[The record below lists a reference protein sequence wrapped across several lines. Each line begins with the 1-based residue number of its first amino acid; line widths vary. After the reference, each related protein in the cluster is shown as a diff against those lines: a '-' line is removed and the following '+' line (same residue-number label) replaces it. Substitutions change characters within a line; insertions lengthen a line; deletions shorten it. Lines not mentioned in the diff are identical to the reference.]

1 MSFFHNLEPRS
12 RRIVFLATLAYLASV
27 ALLLVLAR
35 TSQATVAAP
44 RPVDAV
50 RSELIMIGGE
60 GDKLFRAPLQS
71 TEVEIYVSGPVARAR
86 VRQIYYNPFDEWME
100 GVYVYPLPEN
110 SAVDRLTMVIG
121 ERKVEGVV
129 KEKEE
134 ARRTYERARQ
144 AGQRA
149 SLVSQERPNIFTT
162 EVANIGPKERIVVE
176 IEYQEAL
183 KFDGSAFAL
192 RFPMVVRPRFSPGEP
207 ITGRPPSGSGWS
219 FDTKEVPDA
228 SRITPPILDPQA
240 GSINPVRISVFL
252 DAGFPLSEVV
262 SSYHPIEVIREGN
275 GKAEV
280 RLKEGEVPADR
291 DFVLRWSPQP
301 GKAPIAGA
309 FSQIIDGQAYHLI
322 MIVPPSVVS
331 TQEVKAHIPREL
343 VYIIDVSGSMAGD
356 AIREA
361 KTALQYSLGRLKPGD
376 RFNIIAF
383 SNDARALWSDARAF
397 SDATIAEAKG
407 FIQALEANGG
417 TNMASALAIAL
428 NGRAD
433 LEHLRQI
440 IFITDGAVGN
450 EEALFQM
457 IHKGLGDSR
466 LFTVGISAAPNS
478 FFMSEAAEI
487 GRGTYTFI
495 GAMDEVEEHMDGLF
509 KQISSPILTDIEVA
523 WPEGVKAVSFPD
535 PIPDLYTGDPVI
547 FTARTSVEIKG
558 KVTVKGRA
566 AGTSWSRTVTIDVA
580 DRAGVASLWARAKIL
595 EITRAARRDYS
606 WGGAEFKA
614 AVVAVALKHRLVSQ
628 YTSLVAVDPEV
639 VRPASERLI
648 KGPVPTNLPADMD
661 PAFLKGQRQDAS
673 SIVAKSPMALPL
685 VQSQPQQETVMTRS
699 ERLKA
704 ALGRAVP
711 QLALPQTATGSD
723 LKVRIGLI
731 IILLSMAI
739 IIWLTWRGQRRRICR
754 RI

>member
-1 MSFFHNLEPRS
+1 MSFFRNLEPRS
-12 RRIVFLATLAYLASV
+12 RRIVFFATLAYLASV
-27 ALLLVLAR
+27 VLLLVLAR
-35 TSQATVAAP
+35 TVQASIASPQQADV
-44 RPVDAV
+44 V
-50 RSELIMIGGE
+50 RSELIMIGADK
-60 GDKLFRAPLQS
+60 DKLFRAPLQS
-71 TEVEIYVSGPVARAR
+71 TEVEIFVSGPVARAR
-86 VRQIYYNPFDEWME
+86 VRQTYYNPFDEWME
-100 GVYVYPLPEN
+100 GIYVYPLPER
-110 SAVDRLTMVIG
+110 SAVDRLTMIIG
-121 ERKVEGVV
+121 ERKVQGVI

-134 ARRTYERARQ
+134 ARRTYERAKQ

-162 EVANIGPKERIVVE
+162 EVANIGPKEKIVVE
-176 IEYQEAL
+176 IEYQEVL

-192 RFPMVVRPRFSPGEP
+192 RFPMVVRPRFNPGEP
-207 ITGRPPSGSGWS
+207 ITSRPPSGSGWS
-219 FDTKEVPDA
+219 FDTKEVPDG
-228 SRITPPILDPQA
+228 SRITPPILNPEA
-240 GSINPVRISVFL
+240 GSINPVRIRVFL

-280 RLKEGEVPADR
+280 RLKDGEVPADR

-301 GKAPIAGA
+301 GKAPSAGA
-309 FSQIIDGQAYHLI
+309 FSQVIDGQAYHLI

-361 KTALQYSLGRLKPGD
+361 RAALEYSLDRLRPGD

-383 SNDARALWSDARAF
+383 SNDARALWPNARPF
-397 SDATIAEAKG
+397 SDTAIAEAKG

-417 TNMASALAIAL
+417 TNMASALQIAL
-428 NGRAD
+428 NGRTD

-450 EEALFQM
+450 EEVLFRM
-457 IHKGLGDSR
+457 IHAGLGDSR

-495 GAMDEVEEHMDGLF
+495 GAMDEVEEHMDALF
-509 KQISSPILTDIEVA
+509 KQISSPILTDIEVV
-523 WPEGVKAVSFPD
+523 WPEGIEAVAYPD
-535 PIPDLYTGDPVI
+535 PIPDLYAGDPVI
-547 FTARTSVEIKG
+547 FTARTPAGVQG
-558 KVTVKGRA
+558 KIEVKGRA
-566 AGTSWSRTVTIDVA
+566 AGASWSRTVTINIA
-580 DRAGVASLWARAKIL
+580 DQAGVASLWARAKIL

-606 WGGAEFKA
+606 WGGPEFKA
-614 AVVAVALKHRLVSQ
+614 AVVAVALNHQLVSQ
-628 YTSLVAVDPEV
+628 YTSLVAVDPQIA
-639 VRPASERLI
+639 RPATEKLI
-648 KGPVPTNLPADMD
+648 KGPVPTNLPVDMD
-661 PAFLKGQRQDAS
+661 PAFLKGQRQDVGGILAP
-673 SIVAKSPMALPL
+673 APL
-685 VQSQPQQETVMTRS
+685 AMPGPQQEVVMSKS
-699 ERLKA
+699 ERLRA
-704 ALGRAVP
+704 AIGRAVP

-731 IILLSMAI
+731 IILFSMMI
-739 IIWLTWRGQRRRICR
+739 IIWLTWRGRRRR
-754 RI
+754 T

>member
-1 MSFFHNLEPRS
+1 MSFFRNLEPRS
-12 RRIVFLATLAYLASV
+12 RRIIFFATLAYLASV
-27 ALLLVLAR
+27 VLLLVLAR
-35 TSQATVAAP
+35 TVQATVASPQQAD
-44 RPVDAV
+44 VV
-50 RSELIMIGGE
+50 RSELIMIGADK
-60 GDKLFRAPLQS
+60 DKLFRAPLQS
-71 TEVEIYVSGPVARAR
+71 TEVEIFVSGPVARAR
-86 VRQIYYNPFDEWME
+86 VRQTYYNPFDEWME
-100 GVYVYPLPEN
+100 GIYVYPLPER
-110 SAVDRLTMVIG
+110 SAVDRLTMIIG
-121 ERKVEGVV
+121 ERKVQGVI

-134 ARRTYERARQ
+134 ARRTYERAKQ

-162 EVANIGPKERIVVE
+162 EVANIGPKEKIVVE
-176 IEYQEAL
+176 IEYQEVL

-192 RFPMVVRPRFSPGEP
+192 RFPMVVRPRFNPGEP
-207 ITGRPPSGSGWS
+207 ITSRPPSGSGWS
-219 FDTKEVPDA
+219 FDTKEVPDG
-228 SRITPPILDPQA
+228 SRITPPILNPEA
-240 GSINPVRISVFL
+240 GSINPVRIRVFL

-280 RLKEGEVPADR
+280 RLKDGEVPADR

-301 GKAPIAGA
+301 GKAPSAGA
-309 FSQIIDGQAYHLI
+309 FSQVIDGQAYHLI

-361 KTALQYSLGRLKPGD
+361 RAALEYSLDRLRPGD

-383 SNDARALWSDARAF
+383 SNDARALWPNARPF
-397 SDATIAEAKG
+397 SDTAIAEAKG

-417 TNMASALAIAL
+417 TNMASALQIAL
-428 NGRAD
+428 NGRTD

-450 EEALFQM
+450 EEALFRM
-457 IHKGLGDSR
+457 IHAGLGDSR

-495 GAMDEVEEHMDGLF
+495 GAMDEVEEHMDALF
-509 KQISSPILTDIEVA
+509 KQISSPILTDIEVV
-523 WPEGVKAVSFPD
+523 WPEGIEAVAYPD
-535 PIPDLYTGDPVI
+535 PIPDLYAGDPVI
-547 FTARTSVEIKG
+547 FTARTPAGVQG
-558 KVTVKGRA
+558 KIEVKGRA
-566 AGTSWSRTVTIDVA
+566 AGASWSRTVTINIA
-580 DRAGVASLWARAKIL
+580 DQAGVASLWARAKIL

-606 WGGAEFKA
+606 WGGPEFKA
-614 AVVAVALKHRLVSQ
+614 AVVAVALKHQLVSQ
-628 YTSLVAVDPEV
+628 YTSLVAVDPQIA
-639 VRPASERLI
+639 RPATEKLI
-648 KGPVPTNLPADMD
+648 KGPVPTNLPVDMD
-661 PAFLKGQRQDAS
+661 PAFLKGQRQDVGGILAP
-673 SIVAKSPMALPL
+673 APL
-685 VQSQPQQETVMTRS
+685 AMPGPQQEVVMSKS
-699 ERLKA
+699 ERLRA
-704 ALGRAVP
+704 AIGRAVP

-731 IILLSMAI
+731 IILFSMMI
-739 IIWLTWRGQRRRICR
+739 IIWLTWRGRRRR
-754 RI
+754 T

>member
-1 MSFFHNLEPRS
+1 MSFFRNLEPRS
-12 RRIVFLATLAYLASV
+12 RRIVFFATLAYLASV
-27 ALLLVLAR
+27 ILLLVLAR
-35 TSQATVAAP
+35 TVQASVASPQQAD
-44 RPVDAV
+44 VV
-50 RSELIMIGGE
+50 RSELIMIGADK
-60 GDKLFRAPLQS
+60 DKLFRAPLQS
-71 TEVEIYVSGPVARAR
+71 TEVEIFVSGTVARAR
-86 VRQIYYNPFDEWME
+86 VRQTFYNPFDEWME
-100 GVYVYPLPEN
+100 GIYVYPLPEK

-121 ERKVEGVV
+121 ERKIQGVI

-162 EVANIGPKERIVVE
+162 EVANIGPKEKIVVE
-176 IEYQEAL
+176 IEYQEVL

-192 RFPMVVRPRFSPGEP
+192 RFPMVVRPRFNPGEP
-207 ITGRPPSGSGWS
+207 IIGRPPSGSGWS
-219 FDTKEVPDA
+219 FDTKEVPDG
-228 SRITPPILDPQA
+228 SRITPPILNPEA
-240 GSINPVRISVFL
+240 GSINPVRIRVFL
-252 DAGFPLSEVV
+252 DAGFPISEVV
-262 SSYHPIEVIREGN
+262 SSFHPIEVIREGN

-280 RLKEGEVPADR
+280 RLKDGEVPADR

-309 FSQIIDGQAYHLI
+309 FSQMIDGQAYHLI

-331 TQEVKAHIPREL
+331 TQEVKVHIPREL

-361 KTALQYSLGRLKPGD
+361 RAALEYSLDRLRPGD

-383 SNDARALWSDARAF
+383 SNDARALWPDARPFNDTA
-397 SDATIAEAKG
+397 IAEAKG

-417 TNMASALAIAL
+417 TNMASALQIAL
-428 NGRAD
+428 NGRTD

-450 EEALFQM
+450 EEALFRM
-457 IHKGLGDSR
+457 IHEGLGDSR

-495 GAMDEVEEHMDGLF
+495 GAMGEVEEHMDALF
-509 KQISSPILTDIEVA
+509 KQISSPILTDIEVV
-523 WPEGVKAVSFPD
+523 WPEGIEAVAYPD
-535 PIPDLYTGDPVI
+535 PIPDLYAGDPVI
-547 FTARTSVEIKG
+547 FTARTPAGVKG
-558 KVTVKGRA
+558 KIEVKGRA
-566 AGTSWSRTVTIDVA
+566 AGASWSRTVTIDVA

-606 WGGAEFKA
+606 WGGPEFKA
-614 AVVAVALKHRLVSQ
+614 AVVAVALKHQLVSQ
-628 YTSLVAVDPEV
+628 YTSLVAVDPEI
-639 VRPASERLI
+639 VRAATEKLI

-661 PAFLKGQRQDAS
+661 PAFLKGQRRDAKG
-673 SIVAKSPMALPL
+673 IVAQAPMAVL
-685 VQSQPQQETVMTRS
+685 QSPPQREMVMTKS

-704 ALGRAVP
+704 AIGRAVP

-731 IILLSMAI
+731 IILFSMMVI
-739 IIWLTWRGQRRRICR
+739 ILLTWRGRRRR
-754 RI
+754 T